1 MKDNKNKTDNN
12 KGTKMKKWLIA
23 LLVFLGLILVAAAI
37 LGYFAYLGSQDDSI
51 QVNEKNTD
59 LYAAL
64 VAAGINDA
72 VVDIT
77 DERVLVSY
85 NLPKLDDKEAYIY
98 FTLGATSKLSHNSKE
113 IIITEFSDLKAF
125 EEVTVSMED
134 VKSFSSNTISEEEFM
149 AKWKVSKIN

>member
-1 MKDNKNKTDNN
+1 
-12 KGTKMKKWLIA
+12 MKKWVIA
-23 LLVFLGLILVAAAI
+23 LLVFLGLIVLAAAV

-64 VAAGINDA
+64 VAAGIKDA

-85 NLPKLDDKEAYIY
+85 NLPKMDDKENYVY
-98 FTLGATSKLSHNSKE
+98 FTIGAAYKLSPNSKKV
-113 IIITEFSDLKAF
+113 IITEFSDLKPF
-125 EEVTVSMED
+125 EEVTISMDD
-134 VKSFSSNTISEEEFM
+134 VKEFAADKLSEEEFV
-149 AKWKVSKIN
+149 AKWKVSKIG